1 MCRIRKRKGE
11 QVYSVGLYA
20 HIQFMLSLLQFIRPW
35 GWYLGEYFRGFPR
48 ASRYDRPNRWRDVDG
63 DHGSSN
69 SSGSMAASNDH
80 TRSFV
85 SSQVVQASIKTAGL
99 YTQLY
104 SPSNSGGFRGW
115 RTPPPL
121 LRNPNLCTVQ
131 KCAIILAW
139 LDETSRGKHP
149 LCRTTTQ

>member
-115 RTPPPL
+115 RTPPPPSQSQPVYCSKVRNYISV
-121 LRNPNLCTVQ
+121 LR
-131 KCAIILAW
+131 
-139 LDETSRGKHP
+139 
-149 LCRTTTQ
+149 